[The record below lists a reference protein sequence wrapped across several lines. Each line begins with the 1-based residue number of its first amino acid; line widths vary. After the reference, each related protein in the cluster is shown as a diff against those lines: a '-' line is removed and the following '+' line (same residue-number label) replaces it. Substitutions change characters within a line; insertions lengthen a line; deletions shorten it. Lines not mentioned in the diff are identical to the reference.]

1 MWTHSP
7 SRILFG
13 RTEVIDNTLNPNF
26 VRKFF
31 LDFFFEEKQNLRFD
45 VYNVDSR
52 SSNISKFQSWTNVVS
67 KPSSHVNHS
76 LIQPFPLYQ
85 NLRTSWVRPSA
96 LWGRSLD
103 PLAGGWRTAYL
114 GFLGRS

>member
-1 MWTHSP
+1 
-7 SRILFG
+7 FG

-52 SSNISKFQSWTNVVS
+52 SSNISKFQ
-67 KPSSHVNHS
+67 
-76 LIQPFPLYQ
+76 
-85 NLRTSWVRPSA
+85 
-96 LWGRSLD
+96 D
-103 PLAGGWRTAYL
+103 
-114 GFLGRS
+114 FLGQTFCTLGEIIGSTGGRLENSLSGIPGKKLGAIIFTAEELSNCRVSI